1 MVQVNRVRREDLV
14 QINMARREYLDQVNR
29 VRREGGP
36 DKQGQEEGW
45 SRYTGSGGMVV

>member
-14 QINMARREYLDQVNR
+14 QINMARREYLDKVNR

-36 DKQGQEEGW
+36 DKQGQEGGW
-45 SRYTGSGGMVV
+45 SR